1 MSELGGRKVATAE
14 WSVKLQ
20 ARSGSRVKD
29 FLNANLINILAAFL
43 FLLLAFFLLY
53 PIIAVLLK
61 SVRDTS
67 GFTLNYY
74 RVFFRADYYYQSLYN
89 TLLLGVIN
97 TVVCVVVGF
106 CLAYMTTRGPWLLRK
121 PLKIIAL
128 IPLIAPP
135 YLFALSLIIMFG
147 RNGIVTR
154 ALDLP
159 WQLYGFTGVVISQ
172 SLAFIPLAY
181 MMIESTLMSLNPN
194 LEESAYDMGATEA
207 TILRT
212 ITIPLLAPGLLKA
225 ALLIFVM
232 TIAEFGNAAIL
243 GGRTPFLAPDTY
255 TVITGESDFN
265 MGSVLSVILI
275 LPCIIIFFVH
285 NYLLEG
291 KKFTTIGGK
300 PVASEPR
307 KITPLVMVPFVII
320 TTVAAGAIFICFGV
334 VFVASFYK
342 ILGVTGDIVLSN
354 YLDFTSNKAIF
365 NSIRVSLIAAVIG
378 ATIGVLLSYVIV
390 RGKFFGRTFIEMVS
404 LSGFALPGTVLGI
417 GYLLAFSAPPLK
429 LTGGIMILA
438 LNCVFR
444 FIAVGVEAGISKLH
458 QIHIEIEEASADLGA
473 SFFTTFYK
481 IVLPIMFPAFI
492 AGFVYT
498 FMTAIVSLSAVV
510 FLVSPGFDL
519 AAVKIFDAAV
529 YGEVGTASAT
539 TMKLVLIV
547 MLCMLIL
554 DFITKKTRL
563 GSSMKKSAAV

>member
-1 MSELGGRKVATAE
+1 MATAE
-14 WSVKLQ
+14 LSVKLQ
-20 ARSGSRVKD
+20 SSSGSKVKD

-61 SVRDTS
+61 SFQ
-67 GFTLNYY
+67 GPEGMTLQYY
-74 RVFFRADYYYQSLYN
+74 KNFFSKTYYYQSLYN

-97 TVVCVVVGF
+97 TAVCLVIGF
-106 CLAYMTTRGPWLLRK
+106 CLAYMTTRGPWIMRK
-121 PLKIIAL
+121 PLKVISL

-147 RNGIVTR
+147 RNGLVTKIF
-154 ALDLP
+154 DLH
-159 WQLYGFTGVVISQ
+159 WQLYGFSGVVISQ

-194 LEESAYDMGATEA
+194 LEESAYDMGASEA

-225 ALLIFVM
+225 ALLVFVM

-255 TVITGESDFN
+255 TMITGESDFN
-265 MGSVLSVILI
+265 MGSVLSVVLIAPCILI
-275 LPCIIIFFVH
+275 FIIH

-300 PVASEPR
+300 PIASEPR
-307 KITPLVMVPFVII
+307 KITPLIKVPFVII
-320 TTVAAGAIFICFGV
+320 TGATAGAIFICFGV

-342 ILGVTGDIVLSN
+342 ILGVTHNIVLSN
-354 YLDFTSNKAIF
+354 YLDFTSNQAIY
-365 NSIRVSLIAAVIG
+365 NSIRVSLVAAIIAAM
-378 ATIGVLLSYVIV
+378 IGVLLAYVIV
-390 RGKFFGRTFIEMVS
+390 RGKFFGRSFIEMVS

-417 GYLLAFSAPPLK
+417 GYLLAFSAPPFK

-444 FIAVGVEAGISKLH
+444 FLAVGVEAGISKLH

-492 AGFVYT
+492 AGFIYT

-529 YGEVGTASAT
+529 YGELGIASAT

-547 MLCMLIL
+547 LICMMIL
-554 DFITKKTRL
+554 NYITKKTRL
-563 GSSMKKSAAV
+563 GNGLNKSAA

>member
-1 MSELGGRKVATAE
+1 VATAE

-20 ARSGSRVKD
+20 ARSGSRAKD

-61 SVRDTS
+61 SVQGPS
-67 GFTLNYY
+67 GFTLEYY
-74 RVFFRADYYYQSLYN
+74 RAFFSTDYYFQSLYN
-89 TLLLGVIN
+89 TLLLGAIN

-135 YLFALSLIIMFG
+135 YLFALSLIILFG
-147 RNGIVTR
+147 RNGLVTR

-194 LEESAYDMGATEA
+194 LEESAYDLGATEA
-207 TILRT
+207 TILRS

-265 MGSVLSVILI
+265 MGSVLSVVLI
-275 LPCIIIFFVH
+275 VPCIIIFFVH

-307 KITPLVMVPFVII
+307 KITPLVLAPFVII
-320 TTVAAGAIFICFGV
+320 TTVAAGAIFVCFGV
-334 VFVASFYK
+334 VFVASFFK
-342 ILGVTGDIVLSN
+342 ILGVTHNAVLSN
-354 YLDFTSNKAIF
+354 YLDFTSNQAIY
-365 NSIRVSLIAAVIG
+365 NSIRVSFMAAAIG
-378 ATIGVLLSYVIV
+378 AILGVLMAYVIV
-390 RGKFFGRTFIEMVS
+390 RGKFFGRSFIEMVS

-473 SFFTTFYK
+473 SFLTTFYK

-519 AAVKIFDAAV
+519 ASVKIFDAAV
-529 YGEVGTASAT
+529 YGEIGIASAT

-547 MLCMLIL
+547 MICMLIL
-554 DFITKKTRL
+554 DFITKKTKL

>member
-1 MSELGGRKVATAE
+1 MLGA
-14 WSVKLQ
+14 
-20 ARSGSRVKD
+20 
-29 FLNANLINILAAFL
+29 
-43 FLLLAFFLLY
+43 
-53 PIIAVLLK
+53 
-61 SVRDTS
+61 
-67 GFTLNYY
+67 
-74 RVFFRADYYYQSLYN
+74 
-89 TLLLGVIN
+89 IN
-97 TVVCVVVGF
+97 TVICLVIGF
-106 CLAYMTTRGPWLLRK
+106 CLAYMTTRGPWILRK
-121 PLKIIAL
+121 PLKIITL

-135 YLFALSLIIMFG
+135 YLFALSLIILLG
-147 RNGIVTR
+147 RNGLVTR
-154 ALDLP
+154 MFDLH
-159 WQLYGFTGVVISQ
+159 WQLYGFSGVVISQ
-172 SLAFIPLAY
+172 TLAFIPLAY
-181 MMIESTLMSLNPN
+181 MMIENTLMSLNPN
-194 LEESAYDMGATEA
+194 LEESASDMGASET

-275 LPCIIIFFVH
+275 APCILIFFIH
-285 NYLLEG
+285 TYMLEG

-307 KITPLVMVPFVII
+307 KISPLIKVPFII
-320 TTVAAGAIFICFGV
+320 ISAGAAGAILACFGV
-334 VFVASFYK
+334 VLVASFYK
-342 ILGVTGDIVLSN
+342 ILGVTHNAVLSN
-354 YLDFTSNKAIF
+354 YLDFTSNRAIY
-365 NSIRVSLIAAVIG
+365 NSIRVSFVAAVIG
-378 ATIGVLLSYVIV
+378 AIIGVLLAYVIV

-417 GYLLAFSAPPLK
+417 GYLLAFSAPPLQ

-444 FIAVGVEAGISKLH
+444 FLAVGVEAGISKLH

-473 SFFTTFYK
+473 SFLTTFYK
-481 IVLPIMFPAFI
+481 VVLPIMFPAFI
-492 AGFVYT
+492 AGFIYT

-519 AAVKIFDAAV
+519 ASVKIFDAAI
-529 YGEVGTASAT
+529 YGEIGIASAT

-547 MLCMLIL
+547 MICVLIL
-554 DFITKKTRL
+554 NFISKKTRL
-563 GSSMKKSAAV
+563 GGSMKKSAAV

>member
-1 MSELGGRKVATAE
+1 MATAE
-14 WSVKLQ
+14 LSLKL
-20 ARSGSRVKD
+20 RSSSGSKVKD
-29 FLNANLINILAAFL
+29 FLNANLVNILAAIL

-53 PIIAVLLK
+53 PIIAVLIK
-61 SVRDTS
+61 SIRGPD
-67 GFTLNYY
+67 GFTLK
-74 RVFFRADYYYQSLYN
+74 YYYSFFSKKYYFQSLYN

-97 TVVCVVVGF
+97 TVVCLVIGF
-106 CLAYMTTRGPWLLRK
+106 CLAYMTTRGPWILRK

-128 IPLIAPP
+128 VPLIAPP
-135 YLFALSLIIMFG
+135 YLFALSLIILFG
-147 RNGIVTR
+147 RNGLVTR
-154 ALDLP
+154 MFDLQ

-172 SLAFIPLAY
+172 TLAFIPLAY

-194 LEESAYDMGATEA
+194 LEESAYDMGASEA

-255 TVITGESDFN
+255 TMITGESDFN
-265 MGSVLSVILI
+265 MGSVLSVVLIAPCILI
-275 LPCIIIFFVH
+275 FFIH

-307 KITPLVMVPFVII
+307 KITPLIKVPFVII
-320 TTVAAGAIFICFGV
+320 TTVAAGAIFICFAV
-334 VFVASFYK
+334 VVASSFYK
-342 ILGVTGDIVLSN
+342 ILGVTDRFVLSN
-354 YLDFTSNKAIF
+354 YLDFTSNQAIY
-365 NSIRVSLIAAVIG
+365 NSIRVSFVAAVIG
-378 ATIGVLLSYVIV
+378 AIIGVLLSYVIV

-444 FIAVGVEAGISKLH
+444 FLAVGVEAGISKLH

-473 SFFTTFYK
+473 SFLTTFFR

-492 AGFVYT
+492 AGFIYT

-510 FLVSPGFDL
+510 FLVSPGFQL
-519 AAVKIFDAAV
+519 AAVKIFDSAV
-529 YGEVGTASAT
+529 YGEIGIASAT
-539 TMKLVLIV
+539 TIKLILIV
-547 MLCMLIL
+547 VLCMAVLN
-554 DFITKKTRL
+554 FISKKTKV
-563 GSSMKKSAAV
+563 GSSMSQKGVS

>member
-1 MSELGGRKVATAE
+1 MATAE
-14 WSVKLQ
+14 LSVKLQ
-20 ARSGSRVKD
+20 SSSGSRVKD
-29 FLNANLINILAAFL
+29 FLNANMVNILAAFL

-53 PIIAVLLK
+53 PIIAVLIK
-61 SVRDTS
+61 SIRGPS
-67 GFTLNYY
+67 GFTLQYY
-74 RVFFRADYYYQSLYN
+74 QNFFSKNYYYQSLIN
-89 TLLLGVIN
+89 TLLLGAIN
-97 TVVCVVVGF
+97 TAVCLVIGF
-106 CLAYMTTRGPWLLRK
+106 CLAYMTTRGPWILRK
-121 PLKIIAL
+121 PLKIISL

-135 YLFALSLIIMFG
+135 YLFALSLIILFG
-147 RNGIVTR
+147 RNGLVTR
-154 ALDLP
+154 ALDLH
-159 WQLYGFTGVVISQ
+159 WELYGFSGVVISQ
-172 SLAFIPLAY
+172 TLAFIPLAY

-194 LEESAYDMGATEA
+194 LEESAYDMGASEA

-255 TVITGESDFN
+255 TMITGESDFN
-265 MGSVLSVILI
+265 MGSVLSVVLIAPCILI
-275 LPCIIIFFVH
+275 FFIH

-307 KITPLVMVPFVII
+307 KITPLIKVPFVII
-320 TTVAAGAIFICFGV
+320 TTVAAGAIFICFAV

-342 ILGVTGDIVLSN
+342 ILGVTHNVVLSN
-354 YLDFTSNKAIF
+354 YLDFTSNRAIY
-365 NSIRVSLIAAVIG
+365 NSIRVSFVAAVIG
-378 ATIGVLLSYVIV
+378 AVIGVLLSYVIV
-390 RGKFFGRTFIEMVS
+390 RGKFFGRNFIEMVS

-444 FIAVGVEAGISKLH
+444 FLAVGVEAGISKLH

-473 SFFTTFYK
+473 SFLTTFSR

-492 AGFVYT
+492 AGFIYT

-510 FLVSPGFDL
+510 FLVSPGFEL

-529 YGEVGTASAT
+529 YGEIGIASAT
-539 TMKLVLIV
+539 TMKLVAIV
-547 MLCMLIL
+547 MICMMIL
-554 DFITKKTRL
+554 NFISKKTRL
-563 GSSMKKSAAV
+563 GSGIVKKPT

>member
-1 MSELGGRKVATAE
+1 MATAE

-29 FLNANLINILAAFL
+29 FLNANLINVLAAFL

-61 SVRDTS
+61 SLQGPS
-67 GFTLNYY
+67 GFTLEYY
-74 RVFFRADYYYQSLYN
+74 RSFFSTDYYFQSLYN
-89 TLLLGVIN
+89 TLLLGAIN

-135 YLFALSLIIMFG
+135 YLFALSLIILFG
-147 RNGIVTR
+147 RNGLVTR

-194 LEESAYDMGATEA
+194 LEESAYDLGATEA
-207 TILRT
+207 TILRS

-265 MGSVLSVILI
+265 MGSVLSVVLI
-275 LPCIIIFFVH
+275 VPCIIIFFVH

-307 KITPLVMVPFVII
+307 KITPLVLVPFVII
-320 TTVAAGAIFICFGV
+320 TTVAAGAIFVCFGV

-342 ILGVTGDIVLSN
+342 ILGVTHNAVLSN
-354 YLDFTSNKAIF
+354 YLDFTSNQAIY
-365 NSIRVSLIAAVIG
+365 NSIRVSFMAAAIG
-378 ATIGVLLSYVIV
+378 AILGVLMAYVIV
-390 RGKFFGRTFIEMVS
+390 RGKFFGRSFIEMVS

-473 SFFTTFYK
+473 SFLTTFYK

-519 AAVKIFDAAV
+519 ASVKIFDAAV
-529 YGEVGTASAT
+529 YGEIGIASAT

-547 MLCMLIL
+547 MICMLIL
-554 DFITKKTRL
+554 DFITKKTKL

>member
-1 MSELGGRKVATAE
+1 MATAE
-14 WSVKLQ
+14 LSVKLQ
-20 ARSGSRVKD
+20 SSSGSKVKD
-29 FLNANLINILAAFL
+29 FLNANLINILAATL

-53 PIIAVLLK
+53 PITTVLIK
-61 SVRDTS
+61 SFRGPD
-67 GFTLNYY
+67 GFTIKYY
-74 RVFFRADYYYQSLYN
+74 QAFFSKRYYFQSLYN
-89 TLLLGVIN
+89 TLLLGAIN
-97 TVVCVVVGF
+97 TVVCLVIGF
-106 CLAYMTTRGPWLLRK
+106 CLAYMTTRGPYILRK
-121 PLKIIAL
+121 PLKIISL
-128 IPLIAPP
+128 VPLIAPP
-135 YLFALSLIIMFG
+135 YLFALSLIILFG
-147 RNGIVTR
+147 RNGLVTKMF
-154 ALDLP
+154 DLH

-172 SLAFIPLAY
+172 TLAFIPLAY

-194 LEESAYDMGATEA
+194 LEESAYDMGASEA

-255 TVITGESDFN
+255 TMITGESDFN
-265 MGSVLSVILI
+265 MGSVLSVVLIAPCILI
-275 LPCIIIFFVH
+275 FFIH

-307 KITPLVMVPFVII
+307 KISPLIKVPFVAI
-320 TTVAAGAIFICFGV
+320 TTTAAGAIFICFAV
-334 VFVASFYK
+334 VVASSFYK
-342 ILGVTGDIVLSN
+342 ILGVTNQFIFSN
-354 YLDFTSNKAIF
+354 YLDFTSNQAIY
-365 NSIRVSLIAAVIG
+365 NSIRVSFVAAVIG
-378 ATIGVLLSYVIV
+378 AMIGVLLSYVIV
-390 RGKFFGRTFIEMVS
+390 RGKFFGRTFIEMIS

-417 GYLLAFSAPPLK
+417 GYLLAFSAPPFQ

-444 FIAVGVEAGISKLH
+444 FLAVGVEAGISKLH

-473 SFFTTFYK
+473 SFLTTFFR

-492 AGFVYT
+492 AGFIYT

-510 FLVSPGFDL
+510 FLVSPGFQL

-529 YGEVGTASAT
+529 YGEIGIASAT
-539 TMKLVLIV
+539 TIKLMLIV
-547 MLCMLIL
+547 MLCMAIL
-554 DFITKKTRL
+554 NFISKKTKM
-563 GSSMKKSAAV
+563 GSSMSQKGVSNP

>member
-1 MSELGGRKVATAE
+1 MAGAEL
-14 WSVKLQ
+14 SVKLQ
-20 ARSGSRVKD
+20 ASSGSRVKD
-29 FLNANLINILAAFL
+29 FLNANLINILAALL

-53 PIIAVLLK
+53 PIIAVLIK
-61 SVRDTS
+61 SFRGPS
-67 GFTLNYY
+67 GFTLQYY
-74 RVFFRADYYYQSLYN
+74 QTFFSTNYYYQSLYN
-89 TLLLGVIN
+89 TLRLGVIN
-97 TVVCVVVGF
+97 TVVCLVVGF
-106 CLAYMTTRGPWLLRK
+106 CLAYMTTRGPWLMRK
-121 PLKIIAL
+121 PLKIISL

-135 YLFALSLIIMFG
+135 YLFALSLIIMLG
-147 RNGIVTR
+147 RNGIITR
-154 ALDLP
+154 ALDLH

-181 MMIESTLMSLNPN
+181 LMIESTLMSLNPN
-194 LEESAYDMGATEA
+194 LEESAYDMGASEA
-207 TILRT
+207 VILRT

-225 ALLIFVM
+225 GLLIFVM

-255 TVITGESDFN
+255 TMITGESDFN

-275 LPCIIIFFVH
+275 IPCIIIFFVH

-307 KITPLVMVPFVII
+307 KITPMILVPFII
-320 TTVAAGAIFICFGV
+320 VTTVAAGAILTCFGV

-342 ILGVTGDIVLSN
+342 ILGVTQDLVLSN
-354 YLDFTSNKAIF
+354 YLDFTSNRAIY
-365 NSIRVSLIAAVIG
+365 NSIRVSFTAAVIG
-378 ATIGVLLSYVIV
+378 AVIGVLLAYVIV

-458 QIHIEIEEASADLGA
+458 QIHIEIEEASTDLGA
-473 SFFTTFYK
+473 SFLTTFYK

-492 AGFVYT
+492 AGFIYT

-529 YGEVGTASAT
+529 YGEIGIASAT

-547 MLCMLIL
+547 MICMLIL
-554 DFITKKTRL
+554 NFIRKKTRL
-563 GSSMKKSAAV
+563 GGSLQKSAAV

>member
-1 MSELGGRKVATAE
+1 MATAE

-53 PIIAVLLK
+53 PILAVLLK
-61 SVRDTS
+61 SVRDPS

-74 RVFFRADYYYQSLYN
+74 RVFFKADYYYQSLYN
-89 TLLLGVIN
+89 TLLLGAIN

-147 RNGIVTR
+147 RNGLVTR

-275 LPCIIIFFVH
+275 APCIIIFFVH

-307 KITPLVMVPFVII
+307 KITPLVLVPFVII

-342 ILGVTGDIVLSN
+342 ILGVTRDIVLSN
-354 YLDFTSNKAIF
+354 YLDFTSNQAIY
-365 NSIRVSLIAAVIG
+365 NSIRVSFLAAVIG
-378 ATIGVLLSYVIV
+378 AIIGVLLSYVIV

-529 YGEVGTASAT
+529 YGEVGIASAT

>member
-1 MSELGGRKVATAE
+1 
-14 WSVKLQ
+14 
-20 ARSGSRVKD
+20 
-29 FLNANLINILAAFL
+29 
-43 FLLLAFFLLY
+43 
-53 PIIAVLLK
+53 
-61 SVRDTS
+61 
-67 GFTLNYY
+67 
-74 RVFFRADYYYQSLYN
+74 
-89 TLLLGVIN
+89 
-97 TVVCVVVGF
+97 
-106 CLAYMTTRGPWLLRK
+106 
-121 PLKIIAL
+121 
-128 IPLIAPP
+128 
-135 YLFALSLIIMFG
+135 
-147 RNGIVTR
+147 
-154 ALDLP
+154 
-159 WQLYGFTGVVISQ
+159 
-172 SLAFIPLAY
+172 
-181 MMIESTLMSLNPN
+181 
-194 LEESAYDMGATEA
+194 
-207 TILRT
+207 
-212 ITIPLLAPGLLKA
+212 
-225 ALLIFVM
+225 M

-265 MGSVLSVILI
+265 MGSVLSIVLI
-275 LPCIIIFFVH
+275 LPCIVIFIVH

-307 KITPLVMVPFVII
+307 KITPFVLVPFVII

-342 ILGVTGDIVLSN
+342 ILGVTSGVVLSN
-354 YLDFTSNKAIF
+354 YLDFSSNQAIF
-365 NSIRVSLIAAVIG
+365 NSIRVSFVAAVIG
-378 ATIGVLLSYVIV
+378 ATIGVLLAYVIV
-390 RGKFFGRTFIEMVS
+390 RGKFFGRSFIEMVS

-417 GYLLAFSAPPLK
+417 GYLLAFSAPPFK

-481 IVLPIMFPAFI
+481 IVLPIMFPAFV
-492 AGFVYT
+492 AGFLYT

-519 AAVKIFDAAV
+519 ASVKIFDAAV
-529 YGEVGTASAT
+529 YGEVGIASAT

-547 MLCMLIL
+547 MLCMLVL
-554 DFITKKTRL
+554 DLITKKTRL

>member
-1 MSELGGRKVATAE
+1 MATAE
-14 WSVKLQ
+14 LSVKLQ
-20 ARSGSRVKD
+20 SSSGSRVKD
-29 FLNANLINILAAFL
+29 FLNANMVNILAAFL

-53 PIIAVLLK
+53 PIIAVLIK
-61 SVRDTS
+61 SVRGPS
-67 GFTLNYY
+67 GFTLQYY
-74 RVFFRADYYYQSLYN
+74 QNFFSKNYYYQSLIN
-89 TLLLGVIN
+89 TLLLGAIN
-97 TVVCVVVGF
+97 TAVCLVIGF

-121 PLKIIAL
+121 PLKIISL

-135 YLFALSLIIMFG
+135 YLFALSLIILFG
-147 RNGIVTR
+147 RNGLVTR
-154 ALDLP
+154 ALDLH
-159 WQLYGFTGVVISQ
+159 WELYGFSGVVISQ
-172 SLAFIPLAY
+172 TLAFIPLAY

-194 LEESAYDMGATEA
+194 LEESAYDMGASEA

-255 TVITGESDFN
+255 TMITGESDFN
-265 MGSVLSVILI
+265 MGSVLSVVLIAPCILI
-275 LPCIIIFFVH
+275 FFIH

-307 KITPLVMVPFVII
+307 KITPLIKVPFVII
-320 TTVAAGAIFICFGV
+320 TTVAAGAIFICFAV

-342 ILGVTGDIVLSN
+342 ILGVTHNVVLSN
-354 YLDFTSNKAIF
+354 YLDFTSNRAIY
-365 NSIRVSLIAAVIG
+365 NSIRVSFVAAVIG
-378 ATIGVLLSYVIV
+378 AVIGVLLSYVIV
-390 RGKFFGRTFIEMVS
+390 RGKFFGRNFIEMVS

-444 FIAVGVEAGISKLH
+444 FLAVGVEAGISKLH

-473 SFFTTFYK
+473 SFLTTFSR

-492 AGFVYT
+492 AGFIYT

-510 FLVSPGFDL
+510 FLVSPGFEL

-529 YGEVGTASAT
+529 YGEIGIASAT
-539 TMKLVLIV
+539 TMKLVAIV
-547 MLCMLIL
+547 MICMMIL
-554 DFITKKTRL
+554 NFISKKTRL
-563 GSSMKKSAAV
+563 GSGIVKKPT

>member
-1 MSELGGRKVATAE
+1 MPPAEL
-14 WSVKLQ
+14 SLKLQ
-20 ARSGSRVKD
+20 ARSGSRIKD
-29 FLNANLINILAAFL
+29 FLNANLIAILAGFL

-53 PIIAVLLK
+53 PIIAVLVK
-61 SVRDTS
+61 SLHGPS
-67 GFTLNYY
+67 GFTLEYYEAFFTKQYYY
-74 RVFFRADYYYQSLYN
+74 RSLVN

-97 TVVCVVVGF
+97 TVVCLVIGF
-106 CLAYMTTRGPWLLRK
+106 CLAYMTTRGPYLLRK
-121 PLKIIAL
+121 PLKVISL
-128 IPLIAPP
+128 VPLIAPP
-135 YLFALSLIIMFG
+135 YLFALSLIILFG
-147 RNGIVTR
+147 RNGLITR
-154 ALDLP
+154 AFDLH

-181 MMIESTLMSLNPN
+181 MMIENTLMSLNPN
-194 LEESAYDMGATEA
+194 LEESAYDMGASEA

-212 ITIPLLAPGLLKA
+212 ITIPLMAPGLLKA

-243 GGRTPFLAPDTY
+243 AGRTPFLAPDTY
-255 TVITGESDFN
+255 TMITGESDFN
-265 MGSVLSVILI
+265 MGSVLSVVLI
-275 LPCIIIFFVH
+275 APCIIIFFVH

-307 KITPLVMVPFVII
+307 KITPIIRVPLII
-320 TTVAAGAIFICFGV
+320 VTTVAAGAIFICFAV
-334 VFVASFYK
+334 VLAASFYK
-342 ILGVTGDIVLSN
+342 ILGVTDRFILDN
-354 YLDFTSNKAIF
+354 YLDFTSNQAMY
-365 NSIRVSLIAAVIG
+365 NSIRVSFIAAVIG
-378 ATIGVLLSYVIV
+378 AVIGVLLAYVIV
-390 RGKFFGRTFIEMVS
+390 RGKFFGRTFIEMAS

-444 FIAVGVEAGISKLH
+444 FLAVGVEAGISKLH

-473 SFFTTFYK
+473 SFLTTFYR

-492 AGFVYT
+492 AGFIYT

-510 FLVSPGFDL
+510 FLVSPGFQL

-529 YGEVGTASAT
+529 YGEIGIASAT
-539 TMKLVLIV
+539 TIKLILIV
-547 MLCMLIL
+547 MLCMAIL
-554 DFITKKTRL
+554 NYITKKTRL
-563 GSSMKKSAAV
+563 GSGLKRPAA